1 MISKNTFVTMIN
13 TISEVIEESK
23 AICSCPIPGSFFYD
37 DARSELLADCD
48 YQQDLIKMLEV
59 IMLDCYSVIRDF
71 LYKRD
76 VNGELFFGIP
86 QRNGV
91 IEIYLIMSED
101 ELYEYLLEQADEQL
115 YGILLKTNA
124 YH

>member
-1 MISKNTFVTMIN
+1 
-13 TISEVIEESK
+13 
-23 AICSCPIPGSFFYD
+23 
-37 DARSELLADCD
+37 
-48 YQQDLIKMLEV
+48 MLEV